1 MTVAAGV
8 EPDMILKYLDSAEG
22 AGVVTE
28 SRGHIEVQFGVD
40 ADEDALRTQWPSLW
54 RWKPLPKC

>member
-1 MTVAAGV
+1 
-8 EPDMILKYLDSAEG
+8 MILKYLDSAEG
-22 AGVVTE
+22 ADVVTD

-40 ADEDALRTQWPSLW
+40 ADEDALRTQRSSLW